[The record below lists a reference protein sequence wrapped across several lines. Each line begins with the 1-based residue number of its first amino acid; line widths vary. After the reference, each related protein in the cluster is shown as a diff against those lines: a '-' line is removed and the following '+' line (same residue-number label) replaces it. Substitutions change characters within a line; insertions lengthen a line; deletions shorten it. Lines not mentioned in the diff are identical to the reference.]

1 MADDKTTFPD
11 TDISEL
17 KTRQN
22 AFFETGG
29 TADVGERIN
38 KLKQLKKLV
47 ESKEKEISEALYKD
61 FEKPEFETYITE
73 TSFILSELKF
83 FIKNLK
89 KWTKPEKVKSSW
101 LNYPSKDF
109 IYPNPYG
116 VCLVLAPWNYP
127 FQLTVSPAI
136 GAIAAGNT
144 VVIKPSEFTPNT
156 SAIITELFEEV
167 FPQEWVMVVEGGV
180 EISEELLEQKWN
192 YVFFTGSVPV
202 GRIVAKAIA
211 GDLTP
216 ATLELGGK
224 SPCII
229 HSSAKIKLAA
239 KRIAWGKFINAGQT
253 CIAPDY
259 LLVDASV
266 KKQFIEAL
274 QKEIVSLFG
283 KDQTNSPDLARIIN
297 KKHFDRL
304 KNLMQGQKCLFG
316 GHTDAENLYLSPSL
330 IDEPDL
336 DSEIMQDEI
345 FGPLLP
351 ILSYTSEED
360 IEKTIRHFPRPLSLY
375 VFSEEK
381 DFSEKILEKYHFGGG
396 VVNDVLVHIANKNLP
411 FGGVGDSGYGAYHG
425 KYSFDTFTHKK
436 GISKRATWLDIP
448 LRYPP
453 YSGKL
458 KLAKKFMKFL

>member
-1 MADDKTTFPD
+1 MAEAKNSFPD

-17 KTRQN
+17 MTRQN

-29 TADVGERIN
+29 TRNVDERIN
-38 KLKQLKKLV
+38 KLRQLKELV

-61 FEKPEFETYITE
+61 FKKPEFETYITE

-83 FIKNLK
+83 IIKNLK
-89 KWTKPEKVKSSW
+89 KWTQPEKVKSSW
-101 LNYPSKDF
+101 LNYPSKDY

-144 VVIKPSEFTPNT
+144 VVIKPSEFTPHT
-156 SAIITELFEEV
+156 SAVITQIFEEV
-167 FPQEWVMVVEGGV
+167 FPQEWVSVVEGGV
-180 EISEELLEQKWN
+180 EVSEKLLEQKWN

-211 GDLTP
+211 GNLTP

-229 HSSAKIKLAA
+229 HSSAKINLAA
-239 KRIAWGKFINAGQT
+239 KRIVWGKFINAGQT

-259 LLVDASV
+259 LLVDASI
-266 KKQFIEAL
+266 KKQFVEAL

-283 KDQTNSPDLARIIN
+283 KDQTNSHDLARIIN

-304 KNLMQGQKCLFG
+304 ENLMQGQNCLFG
-316 GHTDAENLYLSPSL
+316 GHTDAENLYFSPSL

-351 ILSYTSEED
+351 ILSYSSEED
-360 IEKTIRHFPRPLSLY
+360 IEKIIRHFPRPLSLY

-425 KYSFDTFTHKK
+425 KFSFETFTHKK
-436 GISKRATWLDIP
+436 SISKRATWLDIP